1 MQRAWACACALPA
14 DSNAPQAPAL
24 LDLDHAELLCS
35 DTKNLWPAQ
44 CDKRWF
50 CDEFCDGRGLDREL
64 AESVWDLVAMRAPVE
79 TVALMAC
86 VSGLVEEFY
95 RPEAACES
103 NAAQTNNAKL
113 IGARATIAS
122 SQKLSEFLLPALRKG
137 VSLNNTLAL
146 E

>member
-1 MQRAWACACALPA
+1 MRYALPNLVPSLILACTVNASFPEQVKLTSMQRAWACACALPA

-64 AESVWDLVAMRAPVE
+64 AESVWDLVTMRAPVE

-95 RPEAACES
+95 RPEAA
-103 NAAQTNNAKL
+103 
-113 IGARATIAS
+113 
-122 SQKLSEFLLPALRKG
+122 
-137 VSLNNTLAL
+137 
-146 E
+146 